1 MPMSD
6 PRFFDLALKAI
17 AQQASGAERAE
28 LDALLARE
36 PELRA
41 EFELLRGDVR
51 LAKDVLPVVNAAKAT
66 APEMPAY
73 VRGRLQTKVRQALGR
88 PQSPTSSD
96 SAAENRMVWQAQYAA
111 PDDAYPQSASGGER
125 RLMWRWLLG
134 LVTAAAVITLVA
146 IPVLRQT
153 PAPVVQVAMLDT
165 AGASRGSEAKEVA
178 LLQQAWSKAVVNSF
192 SSTENTRVWETNWP
206 AADKQPVVKILYDR
220 PAGEL
225 RVLGRWKE
233 KSFAKAFVVEQDFDA
248 VLSQAKAFIQQE
260 TGR

>member
-1 MPMSD
+1 MSD

-41 EFELLRGDVR
+41 EFARLQGDAR
-51 LAKDVLPVVNAAKAT
+51 LAKAVLPLVGATQAT
-66 APEMPAY
+66 AGEFPAY
-73 VRGRLQTKVRQALGR
+73 ARGRLQSKVRETLGQ
-88 PQSPTSSD
+88 PQP
-96 SAAENRMVWQAQYAA
+96 SAALEGNTQLHMIWR
-111 PDDAYPQSASGGER
+111 
-125 RLMWRWLLG
+125 WRWLLG
-134 LVTAAAVITLVA
+134 LATAAAVIIIVA

-178 LLQQAWSKAVVNSF
+178 FLQQAWSNTVVNSF
-192 SSTENTRVWETNWP
+192 SSTENTQAWETNWP
-206 AADKQPVVKILYDR
+206 GGGKGPVVKVLYDR

-225 RVLGRWKE
+225 RVLGRWKGA
-233 KSFAKAFVVEQDFDA
+233 SFAKTFVVEQDFEA
-248 VLSQAKAFIQQE
+248 ALSQAKAFIQQQ
-260 TGR
+260 TRR